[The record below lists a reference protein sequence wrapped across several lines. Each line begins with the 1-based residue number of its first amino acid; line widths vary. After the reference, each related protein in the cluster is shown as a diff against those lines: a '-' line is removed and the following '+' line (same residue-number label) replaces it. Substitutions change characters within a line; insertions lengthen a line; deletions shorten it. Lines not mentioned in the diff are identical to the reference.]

1 MALQFQDYTSTNVQ
15 DHCLMKG
22 LGSLWEPPLFA
33 RSLEPKALIPNL
45 IEEQALKS
53 CFGFFPTSCLN

>member
-1 MALQFQDYTSTNVQ
+1 MAPQFQEYTSTNVQ

-33 RSLEPKALIPNL
+33 RSLEPKALTPNL
-45 IEEQALKS
+45 IEE
-53 CFGFFPTSCLN
+53 